1 MKFVR
6 IWMMKKRIFYV
17 TLAIITFS
25 CSIMSVAGKGKYKLK
40 KPIFVVAESDSLL
53 FDIEATDKYDS
64 VSFQMNI
71 IESKI
76 GNVSFETHC
85 IEDNGNERVDV
96 HKYGGVYESKCV
108 FHREGCEPSDTLY
121 GWHIPLAFVS
131 NGKKIMVSNEGNI
144 LKVFCNCHAKSI
156 SLLTLEKKLIAE
168 KTIEGRLTEFVIPD
182 GIKYLTINIQ
192 HGEEGNVKFK
202 TNTIFTYPVR

>member
-85 IEDNGNERVDV
+85 IEENGDERVDE

-131 NGKKIMVSNEGNI
+131 NGEKIMVSNDGNI

-192 HGEEGNVKFK
+192 HSEEGNVKFK